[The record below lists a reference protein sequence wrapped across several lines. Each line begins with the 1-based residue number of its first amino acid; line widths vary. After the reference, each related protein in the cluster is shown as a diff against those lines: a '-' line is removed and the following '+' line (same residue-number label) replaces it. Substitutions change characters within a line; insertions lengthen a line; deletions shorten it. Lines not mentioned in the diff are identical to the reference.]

1 MTMET
6 YIRSDLINYNKRRK
20 QIQTSI
26 YSYRIYLI
34 DIYIPATYAI
44 YREYEFRIGGDYM
57 SSIPVK
63 KAILIK
69 IF

>member
-1 MTMET
+1 MTIET
-6 YIRSDLINYNKRRK
+6 YIRSDCTNYNKRRK

-44 YREYEFRIGGDYM
+44 YREYEFRITSYSELARGSAY
-57 SSIPVK
+57 VE
-63 KAILIK
+63 
-69 IF
+69 